1 LVKGKSF
8 FTLFIVVLRL
18 LFVFLFSLEKFW
30 KILGLAVLKNESFLL
45 LERDLVGR
53 LEVKLSI
60 ERDFFFFNGLD

>member
-1 LVKGKSF
+1 
-8 FTLFIVVLRL
+8 
-18 LFVFLFSLEKFW
+18 LFSLEKFW